1 MASVDATTQY
11 SPDIALLLFQ
21 DGQDQ
26 LGYMMA
32 QTLPDGRTVSLLLDL
47 TAYYKE
53 LTKTV
58 FEENASYVS
67 IQTAQNITLF
77 HPATTLVGLEV
88 LEGNQALYGDVDLSG
103 ATALRDYQNTHLWGV
118 YEYKSYWWKDVEPT
132 LARQIAA
139 NAQAHVGEDI
149 LIVSIVMDYD
159 QIYLAMES
167 SLETV
172 LLTGSVIFCIVL
184 LFFAYII
191 SLVSQRDR
199 IQEEVTYLQQLNQVL
214 EETRRTEQ
222 AIAHQQRLQIMGT
235 MTGGIAHEFN
245 NMLTPIMAYAELLQY
260 RFDANSEEY
269 EFTSEILDAA
279 DHAKE
284 VIGNI
289 SQLSRRN
296 MDTVFHFHPAGKLLR
311 RSVKLAHPLCPE
323 NITFTQTYD
332 LPDSKGILCN
342 ETQINQVILN
352 LCVNAFHAIGQKPDG
367 QVRLHCCAKTLGAQD
382 GFITGDPR
390 PYISIS
396 LTDNGCGMERS
407 VISQIFNPFFTT
419 KLGSQGT
426 GLGLS
431 IVEQIVHSHKGH
443 IHVESTLEQGTC
455 FTLSL
460 PMVDQTIVTQT
471 QNKADIQTLSILIVD
486 NNSKILRMLE
496 KTLSRDGIFL
506 RTCTSMADASLLL
519 SANPFDVLL
528 IDANL
533 SHGDTP
539 LDAIDYCMDIA
550 PKYPHLMKLVM
561 ANQVR
566 KEMIEAKE
574 HGLIEGYLEK
584 PVSDVMILEAIHA
597 QHPN

>member
-1 MASVDATTQY
+1 
-11 SPDIALLLFQ
+11 
-21 DGQDQ
+21 
-26 LGYMMA
+26 
-32 QTLPDGRTVSLLLDL
+32 
-47 TAYYKE
+47 
-53 LTKTV
+53 
-58 FEENASYVS
+58 
-67 IQTAQNITLF
+67 
-77 HPATTLVGLEV
+77 
-88 LEGNQALYGDVDLSG
+88 
-103 ATALRDYQNTHLWGV
+103 
-118 YEYKSYWWKDVEPT
+118 
-132 LARQIAA
+132 
-139 NAQAHVGEDI
+139 
-149 LIVSIVMDYD
+149 
-159 QIYLAMES
+159 
-167 SLETV
+167 
-172 LLTGSVIFCIVL
+172 
-184 LFFAYII
+184 
-191 SLVSQRDR
+191 
-199 IQEEVTYLQQLNQVL
+199 
-214 EETRRTEQ
+214 
-222 AIAHQQRLQIMGT
+222 

-260 RFDANSEEY
+260 RFDSASEEY
-269 EFTSEILDAA
+269 EFTAEILDAA

-296 MDTVFHFHPAGKLLR
+296 MDTVFRFYPAGKLLR

-323 NITFTQTYD
+323 NISFTQTYD
-332 LPDSKGILCN
+332 LPDNKGILCN
-342 ETQINQVILN
+342 ETQMNQVILN

-367 QVRLHCCAKTLGAQD
+367 QVALHCCVKTLGPQD
-382 GFITGDPR
+382 GFTIGEPR

-443 IHVESTLEQGTC
+443 IHVESTLGQGTC

-460 PMVDQTIVTQT
+460 PIVDQTIVTQT

-486 NNSKILRMLE
+486 NNGKILRMLE

-506 RTCTSMADASLLL
+506 RTCTNMDDASILL
-519 SANPFDVLL
+519 STNAFDVLL

-533 SHGDTP
+533 SHGDIP
-539 LDAIDYCMDIA
+539 LDTIDYCMDIA

-584 PVSDVMILEAIHA
+584 PVSDVMILEAIHT
-597 QHPN
+597 QHPK